1 MKKEIK
7 KNYYKRLCKPLLS
20 IFSIII
26 VCIILVCILSIVA
39 HMLPLDN
46 SSMLVYFL
54 LFASQFLIHLSFKAD
69 INPPLR
75 HLFLCYTSTVS
86 FPMVIFLCIRCTPL
100 FDKHLLSPV
109 IHTSIPPNLLH
120 SV

>member
-1 MKKEIK
+1 MKKEFK

-20 IFSIII
+20 IFSYKP
-26 VCIILVCILSIVA
+26 CILSIVA
-39 HMLPLDN
+39 HMLPLHN

-75 HLFLCYTSTVS
+75 HLFLCCTSTVS

-100 FDKHLLSPV
+100 FDKHLLSPSDSFQYPTKSV
-109 IHTSIPPNLLH
+109 TQCLVLH
-120 SV
+120 N